1 MNILKVRICKSHL
14 AKLRQDYNTAKECI
28 ERMNLGLNSKTSCG
42 TNDDKELNN
51 NIQLRSQNE
60 TLANARGIIA
70 ETENVALDIT
80 QELSRQRD
88 TISSTNEHVHEV
100 TSITDRAQR
109 IVQSMTRRKESL
121 FKFR

>member
-1 MNILKVRICKSHL
+1 
-14 AKLRQDYNTAKECI
+14 
-28 ERMNLGLNSKTSCG
+28 MNLGLNSKTSCG

-88 TISSTNEHVHEV
+88 TISSTNDRVDEV

>member
-1 MNILKVRICKSHL
+1 
-14 AKLRQDYNTAKECI
+14 
-28 ERMNLGLNSKTSCG
+28 MNLGLDSNSKTSCG

-100 TSITDRAQR
+100 MSITDRAQR

>member
-1 MNILKVRICKSHL
+1 
-14 AKLRQDYNTAKECI
+14 
-28 ERMNLGLNSKTSCG
+28 MNLGLDSKTSCG

-88 TISSTNEHVHEV
+88 TISSTNERVDEV

>member
-1 MNILKVRICKSHL
+1 
-14 AKLRQDYNTAKECI
+14 
-28 ERMNLGLNSKTSCG
+28 MNLGLDSKTSCG

-88 TISSTNEHVHEV
+88 TISSTNDRVDEV

>member
-1 MNILKVRICKSHL
+1 
-14 AKLRQDYNTAKECI
+14 
-28 ERMNLGLNSKTSCG
+28 MNLGLNSKTPCG
-42 TNDDKELNN
+42 TNDDKELIN

-100 TSITDRAQR
+100 ISITDRAQR

>member
-1 MNILKVRICKSHL
+1 
-14 AKLRQDYNTAKECI
+14 
-28 ERMNLGLNSKTSCG
+28 MNLGLDSKTSCG

-60 TLANARGIIA
+60 TLANVRGIIA

-88 TISSTNEHVHEV
+88 TISSTNVRVDEV
-100 TSITDRAQR
+100 ASITDRAQR

>member
-1 MNILKVRICKSHL
+1 
-14 AKLRQDYNTAKECI
+14 
-28 ERMNLGLNSKTSCG
+28 MNLGLDSKTSCG

-60 TLANARGIIA
+60 TLANARGIIV
-70 ETENVALDIT
+70 ETEKVALDIT

>member
-1 MNILKVRICKSHL
+1 
-14 AKLRQDYNTAKECI
+14 
-28 ERMNLGLNSKTSCG
+28 MNLGLNGKTSCG
-42 TNDDKELNN
+42 KNDDNELNN

-60 TLANARGIIA
+60 TLTNARNIIA

-80 QELSRQRD
+80 HELSRQRD
-88 TISSTNEHVHEV
+88 TISSANEHVDEV
-100 TSITDRAQR
+100 TSVTDRAQR

>member
-1 MNILKVRICKSHL
+1 
-14 AKLRQDYNTAKECI
+14 
-28 ERMNLGLNSKTSCG
+28 MNLGLDSNSKTSCG

-60 TLANARGIIA
+60 TLANARGIIT
-70 ETENVALDIT
+70 ETENLALDIT
-80 QELSRQRD
+80 EELSRQRD
-88 TISSTNEHVHEV
+88 TISSTNERVDEV

>member
-1 MNILKVRICKSHL
+1 
-14 AKLRQDYNTAKECI
+14 
-28 ERMNLGLNSKTSCG
+28 MNLGLNSKTSCG

-88 TISSTNEHVHEV
+88 TISSTNERVDEV

>member
-1 MNILKVRICKSHL
+1 
-14 AKLRQDYNTAKECI
+14 
-28 ERMNLGLNSKTSCG
+28 MNLGLKSKTSCG

-60 TLANARGIIA
+60 TLANARGIIS

-88 TISSTNEHVHEV
+88 TISSTNEHVDEV

>member
-1 MNILKVRICKSHL
+1 
-14 AKLRQDYNTAKECI
+14 
-28 ERMNLGLNSKTSCG
+28 MNLGLNSKTSCG
-42 TNDDKELNN
+42 TNNDDNELNN

-60 TLANARGIIA
+60 TLTNARSIIA

-80 QELSRQRD
+80 QELSRQRE
-88 TISSTNEHVHEV
+88 TISSVNDHVDEV

>member
-1 MNILKVRICKSHL
+1 
-14 AKLRQDYNTAKECI
+14 
-28 ERMNLGLNSKTSCG
+28 MNLGLHSKTSCG

-88 TISSTNEHVHEV
+88 SISSTNEHVDEV